1 MEIFDLENNE
11 LNNKNIY
18 LCITMSIQRKDKGE
32 EEDDFKDE
40 DINEMILKDSSLLED
55 KLKRQFPNCDSLMV
69 EKSNL
74 SHNNFP
80 EISSKNEKDYSESS
94 IHITKKSNIIQNNSN
109 KSILK
114 IKGFSNIFFDIEA
127 FLNAERLIIR
137 HFQMESRTFDE
148 PVDR

>member
-1 MEIFDLENNE
+1 M
-11 LNNKNIY
+11 
-18 LCITMSIQRKDKGE
+18 
-32 EEDDFKDE
+32 
-40 DINEMILKDSSLLED
+40 
-55 KLKRQFPNCDSLMV
+55 
-69 EKSNL
+69 
-74 SHNNFP
+74 
-80 EISSKNEKDYSESS
+80 ISSKNEKDYSESS

>member
-1 MEIFDLENNE
+1 
-11 LNNKNIY
+11 
-18 LCITMSIQRKDKGE
+18 MSIQRKDKGE
-32 EEDDFKDE
+32 KEDDFKDE

-114 IKGFSNIFFDIEA
+114 IKG
-127 FLNAERLIIR
+127 LIIR